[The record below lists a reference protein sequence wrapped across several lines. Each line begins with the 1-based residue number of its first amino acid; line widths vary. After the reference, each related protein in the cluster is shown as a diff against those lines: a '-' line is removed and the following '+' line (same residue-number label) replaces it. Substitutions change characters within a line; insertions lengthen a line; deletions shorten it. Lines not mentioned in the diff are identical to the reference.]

1 MNWKEEA
8 KRELRGYEALK
19 ASIPNLSDTL
29 AEIAAAKTSLRSA
42 SDPSPI
48 YGGGSTY
55 EDRLTNL
62 LTKEA
67 AVKDLLRASRFRLRR
82 IERGLA
88 ALSEEERAVALCFS
102 AHRSGEAVEILT
114 ERLGLEQA
122 QIYRIWN
129 EALRRF
135 TIAEYGL
142 PEY

>member
-19 ASIPNLSDTL
+19 ASIPSLTDNL
-29 AEIAAAKTSLRSA
+29 AEIAAAKTSLRSS

-48 YGGGSTY
+48 FGGGSTY

-88 ALSEEERAVALCFS
+88 ALSEEERAVALFFS
-102 AHRSGEAVEILT
+102 AHRSGEAVELLT

-129 EALRRF
+129 AALHTF